1 MRDNQQKPP
10 LISSHTK
17 GDYSIRTSG
26 QRNNRQVEKLLS
38 VFTKALFQDD
48 DLDAALKTILQI
60 TKAEYIQIFHRIPP
74 YDEKGT
80 LVCVKAL
87 ALSGKTDLLDRQFTP
102 EDQAKLS
109 LKLTEGKHL
118 FHQYINRSIKAKYV
132 NYSALLIS
140 NGQSFGLI
148 NLVYC
153 QAKKSQA
160 TANKLM
166 LSTLIGIITQ
176 YIVLV
181 KQRIEGAKQDRIL
194 TMAVQISHLLL
205 AEDDFDAAIETS
217 LEMIKET
224 TEYACVIVMTRHSVA
239 KAHPVYKT
247 SYIHTEETIPDRF
260 AELWNQNIDLWDRRL
275 LEGMPFRVEL
285 RNPDEYIDL
294 DLIPGFV
301 QSINFPICYGDK
313 LWGVLSLI
321 SNKLGHHLKEQ
332 HVSALVPVADS
343 IGNAIIRKNAETA
356 MIHAKEAAEK
366 ANRSKSAFLAN
377 MSHEIRT
384 PMNAIMG
391 FTQLLKQTGLSEEQS
406 DYTSVILDS
415 GHKLLSIINDVLDLA
430 NLEIGKTKVVGN
442 QCSPAQIVEKL
453 WLQFQPII
461 ISKGVTPVLKIK
473 PNSPLVITD
482 IDKIERVLSSLLSN
496 AVKFTD
502 TGSIELIFDHNDLPN
517 NKIEVIIT
525 IRDTGIGISHDKMEV
540 IFNIFEQADNTI
552 TRRYGGM
559 GLGLGLTARIVKTL
573 GGEIKVKSEV
583 AVGSTFS
590 LSFTFDKAITPDET
604 PKSVEYPPPPGIKIL
619 IAEDNSIN
627 RTLIAKLLK
636 PLDCTVFQAV
646 NGSEALETL
655 TQNGDIDLILMDVH
669 MPVMSGLEA
678 TRMIKTRED
687 MQHIPIIALTAS
699 VLRDDIDQ
707 YNAAGMDD
715 FIEKPIRSDRLME
728 VIRKWINR

>member
-1 MRDNQQKPP
+1 MSDNPQKPP
-10 LISSHTK
+10 LTSSPRK
-17 GDYSIRTSG
+17 GDRSAQNNG

-38 VFTKALFQDD
+38 AFTKALFQDD

-60 TKAEYIQIFHRIPP
+60 TKAEFIQIFHRIPP

-80 LVCVKAL
+80 LVCLKAM
-87 ALSGKTDLLDRQFTP
+87 ALKGEADLLDRQFTP
-102 EDQAKLS
+102 KDQAKLS

-118 FHQYINRSIKAKYV
+118 FHHYINRSIKAKYI
-132 NYSALLIS
+132 NYSALLVS
-140 NGQSFGLI
+140 NGQSIGLI

-153 QAKKSQA
+153 QANKSHT
-160 TANKLM
+160 TANKLI
-166 LSTLIGIITQ
+166 LSTLIGIITH
-176 YIVLV
+176 YIAQM
-181 KQRIEGAKQDRIL
+181 KQRIDGAKQDRIL
-194 TMAVQISHLLL
+194 NLSVQISHLLL
-205 AEDDFDAAIETS
+205 AEDDFDAAIETA

-239 KAHPVYKT
+239 KARPVYKT
-247 SYIHTEETIPDRF
+247 SHIHAEGTIPDRF
-260 AELWNQNIDLWDRRL
+260 TELWNQNLDLWDRRL
-275 LEGMPFRVEL
+275 LEGMPFGVEL
-285 RNPDEYIDL
+285 RNPDEYIGL

-321 SNKLGHHLKEQ
+321 SNKLGHHLKAP
-332 HVSALVPVADS
+332 HISALAPVADS
-343 IGNAIIRKNAETA
+343 IGNAIIRKNAENA
-356 MIHAKEAAEK
+356 LIHAKEAAEK

-391 FTQLLKQTGLSEEQS
+391 FAQMLKQTGQSEEQS

-430 NLEIGKTKVVGN
+430 NLEIGKTKVTGN
-442 QCSPAQIVEKL
+442 QCSLAQIVEKL
-453 WLQFQPII
+453 WLRFQPII

-473 PNSPLVITD
+473 PDSPLVITD

-502 TGSIELIFDHNDLPN
+502 TGSIELILDHNDLPQ
-517 NKIEVIIT
+517 NKIEALIT

-590 LSFTFDKAITPDET
+590 LSFTFDKAIAPDET
-604 PKSVEYPPPPGIKIL
+604 PNSAEHHPPPGIKIL

-636 PLDCTVFQAV
+636 PLDCTLYQAV
-646 NGSEALETL
+646 NGSEVLEIL
-655 TQNGDIDLILMDVH
+655 TQNSDIDLILMDVH

-678 TRMIKTRED
+678 TRMIKTREG

-699 VLRDDIDQ
+699 VLQDDIDQ
-707 YNAAGMDD
+707 CNAAGMDD
-715 FIEKPIRSDRLME
+715 FIEKPIRSDHLME
-728 VIRKWINR
+728 VIRKWIKR